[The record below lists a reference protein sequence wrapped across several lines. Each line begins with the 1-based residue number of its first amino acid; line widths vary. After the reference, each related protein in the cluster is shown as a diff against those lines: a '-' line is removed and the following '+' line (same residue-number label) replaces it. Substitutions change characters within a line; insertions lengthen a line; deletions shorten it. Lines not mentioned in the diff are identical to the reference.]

1 MRTAHDGREFLT
13 GLCEEGALDR
23 ALLLTGQEEAEVSV
37 ETNRRQS
44 EAERM
49 AVIDVGGGSTELAWT
64 TAEGGVEGLSGPL
77 GCVRYTEAFL
87 PEHPIPGED
96 LHALRERVRQQ
107 AEIYPTLTDGT
118 EVTAV
123 AGTATTLAALQLA
136 LDPYEPD
143 RVEGYRMGMPSLEH
157 WIASLAALSVP
168 ERRRLPGLEAGRA
181 DVIVAGLVILSGVL
195 ARVGVAE
202 FRVSGL
208 GVRHGVALRLL
219 DAAPAV

>member
-1 MRTAHDGREFLT
+1 M
-13 GLCEEGALDR
+13 
-23 ALLLTGQEEAEVSV
+23 
-37 ETNRRQS
+37 
-44 EAERM
+44 
-49 AVIDVGGGSTELAWT
+49 
-64 TAEGGVEGLSGPL
+64 
-77 GCVRYTEAFL
+77 
-87 PEHPIPGED
+87 
-96 LHALRERVRQQ
+96 
-107 AEIYPTLTDGT
+107 
-118 EVTAV
+118 

-143 RVEGYRMGMPSLEH
+143 RVEGYQMGMPSLEH